1 MKKNYLKP
9 AIELTDC
16 CTDDCLLLGSVTEVT
31 AEGLSD
37 DNPVEQILGIGSDGL
52 PYSFPILGGW

>member
-9 AIELTDC
+9 AIEMTDC
-16 CTDDCLLLGSVTEVT
+16 CTDDCLLQASVTDVT

-37 DNPVEQILGIGSDGL
+37 DPAEKILGIGTDGL
-52 PYSFPILGGW
+52 PYSFPIYSAW

>member
-1 MKKNYLKP
+1 M
-9 AIELTDC
+9 TDC
-16 CTDDCLLLGSVTEVT
+16 FTDDCLLQASVTEVT

-52 PYSFPILGGW
+52 PYSFPIYSAW